1 MAVADVLSDGPATE
15 SEDAPGALAETAPK
29 MVFLLV
35 TNDQSQTGAH
45 AAAPTADPLD
55 APAANGPAPIPAL
68 PEAVAETVFEI
79 LVAVMW
85 SDGELISSEVE
96 RGRAAAEIMNART
109 KRGGALG
116 AIADGPLPFPGI
128 AFEELD
134 AYARQLAY
142 AAACWIDDAS
152 DEPSGRRNAFVA
164 ALRMKL
170 DLSDE
175 IVERLRAVATAVG
188 IEFDDPRQAFAA
200 LMARVD

>member
-1 MAVADVLSDGPATE
+1 M
-15 SEDAPGALAETAPK
+15 
-29 MVFLLV
+29 

-45 AAAPTADPLD
+45 AAAPSADPLD
-55 APAANGPAPIPAL
+55 APAANGPTLASVPAL

-79 LVAVMW
+79 LVGVMW

-96 RGRAAAEIMNART
+96 RGRAAAEMMNART

-128 AFEELD
+128 AFEQLD
-134 AYARQLAY
+134 PYARHLAY

-152 DEPSGRRNAFVA
+152 DEPSGRRNAFVR

-170 DLSDE
+170 DLSDDL
-175 IVERLRAVATAVG
+175 VERLRGVATAVG
-188 IEFDDPRQAFAA
+188 IEHDDPRQAFAA
-200 LMARVD
+200 LMRRVD

>member
-1 MAVADVLSDGPATE
+1 
-15 SEDAPGALAETAPK
+15 
-29 MVFLLV
+29 V

-55 APAANGPAPIPAL
+55 APAANGPTLAPVPKL
-68 PEAVAETVFEI
+68 PEVVAETVFEI

-96 RGRAAAEIMNART
+96 RGRAAAEVMNART

-128 AFEELD
+128 AFEQLD
-134 AYARQLAY
+134 PYARQLAY

-152 DEPSGRRNAFVA
+152 DEPSGRRNAFVS

-170 DLSDE
+170 DLGDDV
-175 IVERLRAVATAVG
+175 VERLRAVATAVG
-188 IEFDDPRQAFAA
+188 IEHEDPRQAFSA

>member
-1 MAVADVLSDGPATE
+1 MSDGPATE
-15 SEDAPGALAETAPK
+15 SEDAQGVLAGTAPK

-55 APAANGPAPIPAL
+55 APAANGPAPIPVL

-116 AIADGPLPFPGI
+116 AIADGPLPFPRI

-134 AYARQLAY
+134 GYARQLAY

-188 IEFDDPRQAFAA
+188 IEYDEPRQAFAA
-200 LMARVD
+200 LMVRVD